1 MALGSRQFSFDRF
14 IPRRPNIRLEATFD
28 LINTSDSATVCNKY
42 DFIEDDTFVNTAK
55 QRYCRENY
63 RKFLKEAMFFEKY
76 NIFELS
82 NFHKKKPTGKE
93 ISHWPVK
100 PRNKPLLPGSP
111 SMLLDLPDLD
121 MHYCRNVVDWGKSG
135 YIGTIYDY
143 KIHLWHPE
151 KNIRIQLTDISG
163 NIVENCIKWNADG
176 SKLSTALVGGSLAV
190 YNMQLNKTTHLG
202 TCPCRL
208 TPMGIKKM
216 CSIISAEWTKS
227 NYILTGCSKGT
238 LTRWLHNLNY
248 SRFRYRAHVGDIT
261 KLILSCK
268 EKYIATTG
276 IDNNL
281 VIWTYHEIEQKLNI
295 KCILPTKAIAWHP
308 WKDSLLV
315 VGDVDRFYLWN
326 VQNMN
331 MLRSIKFENSYIDC
345 LAFNPLSA
353 ELLLSVT
360 FCENDDRE
368 MSYLKVMKN
377 LDQVVD
383 EVRCNEFRIPYL
395 LWDHTGTKLGTAST
409 EESFCIWNFFGR
421 TTKEEKK
428 FLKKEKQSF
437 PAI

>member
-82 NFHKKKPTGKE
+82 NFYKKKPTGKE

-190 YNMQLNKTTHLG
+190 YNMQLN
-202 TCPCRL
+202 
-208 TPMGIKKM
+208 
-216 CSIISAEWTKS
+216 
-227 NYILTGCSKGT
+227 
-238 LTRWLHNLNY
+238 
-248 SRFRYRAHVGDIT
+248 
-261 KLILSCK
+261 
-268 EKYIATTG
+268 
-276 IDNNL
+276 
-281 VIWTYHEIEQKLNI
+281 
-295 KCILPTKAIAWHP
+295 KAIAWHP

-428 FLKKEKQSF
+428 FLKKEKRSF